1 MTLDA
6 SGHSAGEN
14 NMMTL
19 IRRCVET
26 CLYVDLKRSLYVELI
41 VRIGAPPTSKRDT
54 MRSLHAFNNPEN
66 LT

>member
-1 MTLDA
+1 
-6 SGHSAGEN
+6 
-14 NMMTL
+14 MMTL